1 MRWMWIDR
9 VIELVPGERMV
20 AVKGVSTA
28 EEHLHDHF
36 APDPAR
42 GLAALPLM
50 PASLVIEGMA
60 QTAGVLVGHA
70 GGFREKVVLA
80 KVARAEFLMDCV
92 PGFTLRY
99 TATMDRYDESG
110 AATSGVVEIIDT
122 SGASLPEPA
131 ELARIDLM
139 FSHIDRNRAGA
150 LFPEENFVFSGD
162 GALMT
167 LLRMSGIEV
176 EVDD

>member
-9 VIELVPGERMV
+9 VTELVPGERIV

-28 EEHLHDHF
+28 EEQVHDHF
-36 APDPAR
+36 AADRER
-42 GLAALPLM
+42 GLVALPLM

-60 QTAGVLVGHA
+60 QSAGVLVGHA
-70 GGFREKVVLA
+70 GRFREKVVLA
-80 KVARAEFLMDCV
+80 KVLRAEFFMDAT
-92 PGFTLRY
+92 PGYTLRF

-110 AATSGVVEIIDT
+110 ASTRGVVEIIDT
-122 SGASLPEPA
+122 SGTALAEPA

-150 LFPEENFVFSGD
+150 QFPEENFVFTGEGS
-162 GALMT
+162 LPT
-167 LLRMSGIEV
+167 LLRMSGIEI
-176 EVDD
+176 EMEH

>member
-9 VIELVPGERMV
+9 VTELVPGERMV

-36 APDPAR
+36 PAEPER
-42 GLAALPLM
+42 GLRALPLM

-60 QTAGVLVGHA
+60 QTAGVLVGHT

-80 KVARAEFLMDCV
+80 KVARAEFFMDAT
-92 PGFTLRY
+92 PGYTLRY

-110 AATSGVVEIIDT
+110 ASTTGIVEIMDT
-122 SGASLPEPA
+122 TGTALPEPA
-131 ELARIDLM
+131 ILAKIDLM

-150 LFPEENFVFSGD
+150 QFPEENFVFTGD

-176 EVDD
+176 EVGH